1 MTLKLLQDMEVF
13 NVDILFTF
21 LNVYSLDSN
30 NDWHHLQLKFQHFL
44 KPTTLRCEF
53 CESLLKKLRCLAI
66 VLLSSMSQFPL
77 VFFGKIYWRNACR
90 QNKNKRLGQSIKT
103 THKTTRPSKI
113 KRNI

>member
-1 MTLKLLQDMEVF
+1 MTLKLLQDMELF

-53 CESLLKKLRCLAI
+53 CESLLKI
-66 VLLSSMSQFPL
+66 LSSMSQFPQVFLAKYTQL
-77 VFFGKIYWRNACR
+77 VSSDRSKNTFAIDVEMAGCSWGKI
-90 QNKNKRLGQSIKT
+90 IF
-103 THKTTRPSKI
+103 
-113 KRNI
+113 

>member
-53 CESLLKKLRCLAI
+53 CESLLKKT
-66 VLLSSMSQFPL
+66 SMSRNSFTVIYVAISS
-77 VFFGKIYWRNACR
+77 VFFW
-90 QNKNKRLGQSIKT
+90 QNILEKRV
-103 THKTTRPSKI
+103 
-113 KRNI
+113 

>member
-30 NDWHHLQLKFQHFL
+30 NDWHHLQLKCQHFL
-44 KPTTLRCEF
+44 KPTTLRCKF

-77 VFFGKIYWRNACR
+77 VFLAKYTGETRVGK
-90 QNKNKRLGQSIKT
+90 
-103 THKTTRPSKI
+103 TRI
-113 KRNI
+113 RDWVRV